1 MNELL
6 DDNWGE
12 EEIVIEYVKADTGV
26 RFLAFLIDSFI
37 FSTLG
42 VISFF
47 VLIIFGEALMGLL
60 SWGVI
65 IALILAT
72 KNGWRGLGKRV
83 MGLQVVSINRDPT
96 VHWGR
101 IVVRTILKYLFVSSP
116 FIFIFLTILA
126 KKKRK
131 DPQQVFFHEV
141 MTKTKTVKIEKIDPS
156 EES

>member
-12 EEIVIEYVKADTGV
+12 EEVVIEYIKANLGV

-37 FSTLG
+37 FSALVYINLLILLFFGEVVMTLLCWMEL
-42 VISFF
+42 I
-47 VLIIFGEALMGLL
+47 VLILVAKE
-60 SWGVI
+60 
-65 IALILAT
+65 
-72 KNGWRGLGKRV
+72 GWRGLGKRI
-83 MGLQVVSINRDPT
+83 MGLRVVSINRDPT

-101 IVVRTILKYLFVSSP
+101 IVGRTILKYLFVSSP
-116 FIFIFLTILA
+116 FIFIILTLIA